1 MLANYARIVRL
12 SAATAAAVG
21 AVMAGISAGLGG
33 TRGVV
38 GALLGI
44 GLVAVFFAISVLAVT
59 RAARISPQA
68 MMITAL
74 TTYLVKILLLL
85 FFVLRFSD
93 TTAFS
98 TRLFGLT
105 AVACIL
111 AWTFSQVLW
120 SLRLKMPYVQPYGEG

>member
-12 SAATAAAVG
+12 SATTAAAVG

-33 TRGVV
+33 VRGLV

-44 GLVAVFFAISVLAVT
+44 ALVTVFFAISVLAVT

>member
-21 AVMAGISAGLGG
+21 AVMAGVSAGLGG
-33 TRGVV
+33 VRGLV

-44 GLVAVFFAISVLAVT
+44 ALVAVFFAISVVAVT

-74 TTYLVKILLLL
+74 TSYLVKILLLL
-85 FFVLRFSD
+85 FFVVRFSD